1 MDNMFGLM
9 VQFMRDGSK
18 LCYSDGVL
26 LLCEGTVWVLIYWD
40 VVLVS
45 EEVMEIFVLVLF
57 IIDIGS
63 CKKVPVYFLNAH
75 FEHR

>member
-1 MDNMFGLM
+1 M
-9 VQFMRDGSK
+9 
-18 LCYSDGVL
+18 
-26 LLCEGTVWVLIYWD
+26 CEGTVWVLRYWD
-40 VVLVS
+40 VVVVS
-45 EEVMEIFVLVLF
+45 EQVMEIFALVLF